1 MVEFLLKDLVE
12 INTKRAPQ
20 DKLACVVRCC
30 KKIFS
35 ILFKLP
41 IIINKVIV
49 TFFLSLQG
57 CALAA
62 SGDSWHLT
70 FALGQLGNLC
80 FFREILCW
88 APWISLVH
96 STGLSCLEF
105 LLELSIK
112 LCMCYA
118 WGFFCTTKGFKM
130 GR

>member
-1 MVEFLLKDLVE
+1 LLKDLVE

-41 IIINKVIV
+41 IINKVIV
-49 TFFLSLQG
+49 TFFLLLQG

-62 SGDSWHLT
+62 SGGSWHLT
-70 FALGQLGNLC
+70 FALGQLGNLH

-88 APWISLVH
+88 AP
-96 STGLSCLEF
+96 
-105 LLELSIK
+105 
-112 LCMCYA
+112 
-118 WGFFCTTKGFKM
+118 
-130 GR
+130 